1 MMTVDLSEATKA
13 LSAYAEDLD
22 DEPLILMVKDQP
34 VAALVSLKH
43 VDRESLALST
53 SPEFL
58 RLMQEARTEVER
70 SELVSSDD
78 MKRELETKAG

>member
-1 MMTVDLSEATKA
+1 MKTVDLAEATKA
-13 LSAYAEDLD
+13 LSAYAADLD
-22 DEPLILMVKDQP
+22 DEPLILTVKDQP

-53 SPEFL
+53 SPVFL

-70 SELVSSDD
+70 GDLVYLDD
-78 MKRELETKAG
+78 MKRELA

>member
-1 MMTVDLSEATKA
+1 MKTVDLTEATKA
-13 LSAYAEDLD
+13 LSAYADDLD
-22 DEPLILMVKDQP
+22 DEPLILTIKDQP

-43 VDRESLALST
+43 VDRESLVLST

-70 SELVSSDD
+70 GDVVSLDD
-78 MKRELETKAG
+78 MKRELA

>member
-1 MMTVDLSEATKA
+1 MKTVDLAEATKA
-13 LSAYAEDLD
+13 LSAYADDLG
-22 DEPLILMVKDQP
+22 DEPLILTIKDQP

-70 SELVSSDD
+70 GDVVSLDE
-78 MKRELETKAG
+78 MKRELA

>member
-1 MMTVDLSEATKA
+1 MKTVDLAEATKA
-13 LSAYAEDLD
+13 LSVYADDLD
-22 DEPLILMVKDQP
+22 DEPLILTVKDQP

-58 RLMQEARTEVER
+58 RLMQAGREEVER
-70 SELVSSDD
+70 GDIISLDD
-78 MKRELETKAG
+78 MKSEQAP